1 VTCRFT
7 GAFPNSLI
15 AGKEYVAHS
24 PPGRPPA
31 RSFSHFA
38 SGHGGII
45 LDDRPVL
52 FSESA
57 QKIYELN
64 QIAAFI
70 WCRLLDRKPEEAIC
84 DDLTKFGLGRV
95 AARNHLHQALRSWFK
110 LGLLEIDWG
119 LSENHSFAVCVG
131 CLRSIFRRRA
141 NG

>member
-1 VTCRFT
+1 MTCFFT

-15 AGKEYVAHS
+15 AGGVCRALTA
-24 PPGRPPA
+24 GPPA

-70 WCRLLDRKPEEAIC
+70 WCRLLDRKPEEAI
-84 DDLTKFGLGRV
+84 
-95 AARNHLHQALRSWFK
+95 SM
-110 LGLLEIDWG
+110 I
-119 LSENHSFAVCVG
+119 
-131 CLRSIFRRRA
+131 
-141 NG
+141 